1 MEQKFFDAISDE
13 QHEKSADMIQKLKQD
28 ELDRS
33 ESSNGKTR
41 EDIKGS
47 YARQLA
53 ARLAKVK
60 A

>member
-1 MEQKFFDAISDE
+1 MEQRFFDAISDE
-13 QHEKSADMIQKLKQD
+13 QQDKAGSMVEALKR
-28 ELDRS
+28 EARDRA
-33 ESSNGKTR
+33 ESGKTR
-41 EDIKGS
+41 DHIKGS